1 MQLTSMLSLFSL
13 VATATSATPY
23 HEYILAP
30 PSRTLRPVA
39 VYTQHGPLTA
49 ETALLQGHSPSAD
62 LPLEL
67 DAFNSSVTYDFGK
80 NIGGLVNMEV
90 TSRNGSV
97 GVTFT
102 ESSLWVSS
110 AFSDPSANPAGM
122 DARLLFNITSPGL
135 YEAPWKM
142 ERGGFRYL
150 TVVNLGTEEL
160 SIKDLCV
167 HFTPMPHWP
176 ENALQEYTGWFHS
189 NDEKL
194 NRYVNIHSSRT
205 LHSLT
210 DHSTVSGMQV
220 MAYRFIYRSTWELT
234 AVQVHT
240 RIKW

>member
-1 MQLTSMLSLFSL
+1 MWLAISALLSLA
-13 VATATSATPY
+13 ATTAASVPY
-23 HEYILAP
+23 HQYILAP
-30 PSRTLRPVA
+30 SSRTLRPVDI
-39 VYTQHGPLTA
+39 YTQYGPLSS
-49 ETALLQGHSPSAD
+49 ENALLESHKSLTGP
-62 LPLEL
+62 PLVL
-67 DAFNSSVTYDFGK
+67 HTFNSSVTYDFGK
-80 NIGGLVNMEV
+80 NIAGLVNLIV
-90 TSRNGSV
+90 ASQNGSV

-110 AFSDPSANPAGM
+110 AFSDPSADPTGM
-122 DARLLFNITSPGL
+122 DTRLVFNITSPGL
-135 YEAPWKM
+135 YEASRKM

-160 SIKDLCV
+160 SIKDLWIY
-167 HFTPMPHWP
+167 FTPMPHWP
-176 ENALQEYTGWFHS
+176 DNALQDYTGWFHS

-194 NRYVNIHSSRT
+194 NRYVNVHSSRT

-220 MAYRFIYRSTWELT
+220 MTSSFICRSTWELT

>member
-1 MQLTSMLSLFSL
+1 MRLAIFAQLSLAATV
-13 VATATSATPY
+13 VAAIPY
-23 HEYILAP
+23 HQYILAP
-30 PSRTLRPVA
+30 SSRTLRPA
-39 VYTQHGPLTA
+39 TVYARHGSLSA
-49 ETALLQGHSPSAD
+49 ESALLEGHKSSTGP
-62 LPLEL
+62 PLVL
-67 DAFNSSVTYDFGK
+67 HAFNSSVTYDFGK
-80 NIGGLVNMEV
+80 NIAGLVNLEV

-160 SIKDLCV
+160 SIKDLWV
-167 HFTPMPHWP
+167 YFTPMPHWP
-176 ENALQEYTGWFHS
+176 DNALQEYTGWFHS

-220 MAYRFIYRSTWELT
+220 MAYRFICRSTWELT